1 MSLFESRPPLAER
14 ARPNSLDE
22 IFGHENII
30 GKNSAL
36 YKNLQKGLV
45 QSFILW
51 GPPGCGKTTIARVI
65 ACHLNA
71 DFYEIN
77 AVSSGV
83 KDIKEIID
91 RSKNNFSIGQKTI
104 LFIDEIHRF
113 NKAQQDALLAAV
125 EKGWIILIGATTE
138 NPSFEIIPPLRS
150 RTKIYKMEELK
161 LEDLKKIIER
171 ALRNDEILKTK
182 NIRYIDIEHL
192 YLISGG
198 DARISL
204 NIIEEAINLS
214 SESDEISIDKNLI
227 DSLAQRTN
235 ISYDKGGE
243 EHYNIISAFIK
254 SVRGSDPDAAIY
266 WLARMLEGGE
276 DPLFIARRM
285 IILAAEDI
293 GLASPNALLI
303 ANATFDAVHK
313 IGMPEARIPLAECAI
328 YLSLCPKSNSA
339 YLAINNALEYVKAGN
354 VFPVPLH
361 LRNALTNLMKQFG
374 YASGYKYPHDFPDA
388 FVNLDYLPKEASNI
402 KFYVP
407 KLYGQEKS
415 LYEKYYEIIKKYQ
428 K

>member
-1 MSLFESRPPLAER
+1 
-14 ARPNSLDE
+14 
-22 IFGHENII
+22 
-30 GKNSAL
+30 
-36 YKNLQKGLV
+36 
-45 QSFILW
+45 
-51 GPPGCGKTTIARVI
+51 
-65 ACHLNA
+65 
-71 DFYEIN
+71 
-77 AVSSGV
+77 
-83 KDIKEIID
+83 
-91 RSKNNFSIGQKTI
+91 
-104 LFIDEIHRF
+104 
-113 NKAQQDALLAAV
+113 
-125 EKGWIILIGATTE
+125 
-138 NPSFEIIPPLRS
+138 
-150 RTKIYKMEELK
+150 
-161 LEDLKKIIER
+161 
-171 ALRNDEILKTK
+171 
-182 NIRYIDIEHL
+182 
-192 YLISGG
+192 
-198 DARISL
+198 
-204 NIIEEAINLS
+204 
-214 SESDEISIDKNLI
+214 
-227 DSLAQRTN
+227 
-235 ISYDKGGE
+235 
-243 EHYNIISAFIK
+243 
-254 SVRGSDPDAAIY
+254 
-266 WLARMLEGGE
+266 MLEGGE

>member
-198 DARISL
+198 DARIAL
-204 NIIEEAINLS
+204 NIIE
-214 SESDEISIDKNLI
+214 
-227 DSLAQRTN
+227 
-235 ISYDKGGE
+235 
-243 EHYNIISAFIK
+243 
-254 SVRGSDPDAAIY
+254 
-266 WLARMLEGGE
+266 
-276 DPLFIARRM
+276 
-285 IILAAEDI
+285 
-293 GLASPNALLI
+293 
-303 ANATFDAVHK
+303 
-313 IGMPEARIPLAECAI
+313 
-328 YLSLCPKSNSA
+328 
-339 YLAINNALEYVKAGN
+339 
-354 VFPVPLH
+354 
-361 LRNALTNLMKQFG
+361 
-374 YASGYKYPHDFPDA
+374 
-388 FVNLDYLPKEASNI
+388 
-402 KFYVP
+402 
-407 KLYGQEKS
+407 
-415 LYEKYYEIIKKYQ
+415 
-428 K
+428 